1 MKNALLDQIYDPE
14 QFRAQGHQLIDT
26 LAAHLIDAQKGAGKT
41 IAYQDP
47 EKEKTFWE
55 QYPKDTE
62 FHDLVKDIM
71 QRSIHVHHPKY
82 MGHQVA
88 PANPTNALTALIS
101 GLFNNGSA
109 VYEMGMSNT
118 ALEFIVTQRLCLQ
131 LGYDKNAR
139 GYLTSGGT
147 LANLTALLA
156 ARSVKVSSGVWK
168 NGHDKPLAIM
178 VSEEAHYC
186 VDRAARIMGLGDKG
200 IIKVPATDQYVMDV
214 TAMEAAYQE
223 ALAAGLEV
231 FAIVGSAP
239 STATGMIDPLDQIGV
254 FANKHGLW
262 FHVDGAHGGAAI
274 YSKKYSSDLK
284 GIDSADSVAIDGH
297 KMMMMPSLTTALL
310 FKDGTHSYKTF
321 SQKADYLLSHS
332 EDEDWYNMA
341 KRTFE
346 CTKNMMSIHWYT
358 LFHQYGSAGF
368 DAFVTHLYDMG
379 KVFAAKLVE
388 HPNFELALAPQ
399 TNIVCF
405 RYVAPGL
412 DLAALNSLNED
423 LRTALVQQGDFYIVQ
438 TKLRGT
444 HYLRVTI
451 MNPKTTQEHITEL
464 LKHLEELS
472 VPLLE
477 KRSSH
482 TNL

>member
-1 MKNALLDQIYDPE
+1 MDLTLLDKIYDPE
-14 QFRAQGHQLIDT
+14 QFREQGHQLVDL
-26 LAAHLIDAQKGAGKT
+26 LANHLTAAQQASGKT
-41 IAYQDP
+41 IDYKTP
-47 EKEKTFWE
+47 EIEKKFWE
-55 QYPKDTE
+55 QYPKNQDFQT
-62 FHDLVKDIM
+62 LAKDIM
-71 QRSIHVHHPKY
+71 ERSIHIHNPKY

-88 PANPTNALTALIS
+88 PANPLNALTALLS

-118 ALEFIVTQRLCLQ
+118 AMEYLVTEQLCLQ

-139 GYLTSGGT
+139 GYFTSGGT

-156 ARSVKVSSGVWK
+156 ARSVQVSSGVWEH
-168 NGHDKPLAIM
+168 GHDKPLAIM

-186 VDRAARIMGLGDKG
+186 VDRAARIMGLGDQG
-200 IIKVPATDQYVMDV
+200 IIKVPATNKYIMD
-214 TAMEAAYQE
+214 TNALEAAYEE
-223 ALAAGLEV
+223 ASAKGLEV

-239 STATGMIDPLDQIGV
+239 STATGMIDPLDKIAA
-254 FANKHGLW
+254 FATQHKLW
-262 FHVDGAHGGAAI
+262 FHVDAAHGGAAI
-274 YSKKYSSDLK
+274 YSKKYGKDIR
-284 GIDSADSVAIDGH
+284 GIAMADSVAIDGH

-310 FKDGTHSYKTF
+310 FKNGAHSYKTF

-332 EDEDWYNMA
+332 EHEDWYNMA

-358 LFHQYGSAGF
+358 LLNQYGSSGF

-379 KVFAAKLVE
+379 KVFANLVSE
-388 HPNFELALAPQ
+388 RPNFELALAPQ

-405 RYVAPGL
+405 RYVANGL
-412 DLAALNSLNED
+412 DSLALNSLNEH
-423 LRTALVQQGDFYIVQ
+423 LRTALVARGDFYIVQ

-451 MNPKTTQEHITEL
+451 MNPKTTEDHMKSLLIELETLALTHIKSTT
-464 LKHLEELS
+464 
-472 VPLLE
+472 VPLV
-477 KRSSH
+477 
-482 TNL
+482 